1 MEKIK
6 YKLILGS
13 QSPRRKE
20 LLRASFINFDIIT
33 SNIEEISHKEEISEI
48 VMDLANQKAS
58 AVLDKCRG
66 EYKNP
71 LVLGSDTI
79 VVIENEILG
88 KPKSRSEAREMLLKL
103 SGKKHKVL
111 TGVSLV
117 SLNKTIQFFDETIVE
132 FEEITEDLMELY
144 LDTEE
149 SMDKAGAYGIQAF
162 ALAFIK
168 RVEGSYSS
176 VVGLPVNLVIQ
187 KLKEFNMGNTNWRDS
202 FES

>member
-58 AVLDKCRG
+58 AVLEKCRG
-66 EYKNP
+66 EYENP

-132 FEEITEDLMELY
+132 FEDITEDLMELY

>member
-66 EYKNP
+66 EYENP

>member
-66 EYKNP
+66 EYENP

-132 FEEITEDLMELY
+132 FEDITEDLMELY

>member
-33 SNIEEISHKEEISEI
+33 SNIEEISHKKEISEI

-66 EYKNP
+66 EYENP